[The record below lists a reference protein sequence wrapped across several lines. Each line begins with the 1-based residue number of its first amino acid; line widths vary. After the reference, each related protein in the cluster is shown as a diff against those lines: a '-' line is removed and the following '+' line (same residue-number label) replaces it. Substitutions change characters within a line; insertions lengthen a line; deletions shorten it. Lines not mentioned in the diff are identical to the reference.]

1 MAYQGGDGDWQN
13 LSNCSRLRRASAPLT
28 FRSQLNIGWRLSCH
42 LAAFSSIKNTSA
54 SHLLTGLLQGKFK
67 LQNQANLKKSK
78 SPFVRKSERVGERKR
93 YELHHLKRI
102 KDDGAVYD
110 VDNIRVM
117 TPKRHIDIQKGDK

>member
-1 MAYQGGDGDWQN
+1 KTGSFGPYGCPEN
-13 LSNCSRLRRASAPLT
+13 LSVRFFPNSAGSP
-28 FRSQLNIGWRLSCH
+28 
-42 LAAFSSIKNTSA
+42 SIKNTSA

-110 VDNIRVM
+110 VD
-117 TPKRHIDIQKGDK
+117 

>member
-1 MAYQGGDGDWQN
+1 M
-13 LSNCSRLRRASAPLT
+13 
-28 FRSQLNIGWRLSCH
+28 
-42 LAAFSSIKNTSA
+42 
-54 SHLLTGLLQGKFK
+54 TGLLQGKFK

-117 TPKRHIDIQKGDK
+117 TPKRHIDIQKGDN

>member
-1 MAYQGGDGDWQN
+1 MAYQGRDGDWQN

-110 VDNIRVM
+110 VD
-117 TPKRHIDIQKGDK
+117 